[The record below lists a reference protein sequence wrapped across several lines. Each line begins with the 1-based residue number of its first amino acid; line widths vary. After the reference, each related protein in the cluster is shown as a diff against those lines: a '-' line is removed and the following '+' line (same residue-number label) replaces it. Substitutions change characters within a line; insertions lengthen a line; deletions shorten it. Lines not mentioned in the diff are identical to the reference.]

1 VKRQLLRFTHAIGS
15 DTVRVVAGVLT
26 IIGAALAIADMVDD
40 TFGFPALAYVAALF
54 LAFAV
59 AIVTPV
65 YRRVF
70 VAVDQEQKEEASLQP
85 ISAREEEQRQ
95 TLTQLQDL
103 MPRFTAAA
111 RRIYEE
117 RRRLY
122 LESRTTDIPESLRD
136 SFLAVDEFDQ
146 QILNLMSRVQNPKIR
161 QAAEILYE
169 LGRRMAYFEP
179 ATWDSGNL
187 YGGYTPSFIM
197 VDRRNQLT
205 GMIGKVLR
213 GDSIDDV
220 VVTEPVH
227 EAGVRP

>member
-1 VKRQLLRFTHAIGS
+1 VNRKFLRFTHAVGS
-15 DTVRVVAGVLT
+15 DAVRVVAGALA
-26 IIGAALAIADMVDD
+26 IISAALAIADMVDD
-40 TFGFPALAYVAALF
+40 TIGLPALAYVAALF

-65 YRRVF
+65 YRRIF
-70 VAVDQEQKEEASLQP
+70 VAADQEQKEEAAQQP
-85 ISAREEEQRQ
+85 ISAREDEQRQ
-95 TLTQLQDL
+95 TLRELQDL

-136 SFLAVDEFDQ
+136 SFRTVDELDQ

-161 QAAEILYE
+161 QAADILYL

-179 ATWDSGNL
+179 ATWDSKDL